1 MAKIL
6 CIETSTEVCSVAV
19 TENGHVCT
27 YLEDLGGQSHSTL
40 LTVFIDKLATNGHE
54 ISSFDAVAI
63 SEGPGS
69 YTGLRIGTSVAK
81 GLCFGAGIKLISI
94 SPLAAMAS
102 HVANHAEK
110 YGLDPI
116 QTDLLVPMIDARRM
130 EVYTSVFDKELNT
143 ITPVEALV
151 IDESSFESLADNS
164 RLILFGNGANK
175 CKPVLISSS
184 FVYIDDIYTS
194 AQHMAILAQ
203 QLYNKSIFADVA
215 YFEPFYLKEFIATV
229 PKNKVL

>member
-6 CIETSTEVCSVAV
+6 CIETSTEICSVAV
-19 TENGHVCT
+19 TKAKNVCT
-27 YLEDLGGQSHSTL
+27 YLEDLRSKPPKL

-63 SEGPGS
+63 SEGGS
-69 YTGLRIGTSVAK
+69 YTGLRIGTSVAS
-81 GLCFGAGIKLISI
+81 LCFGAGIKLISI